1 MSIGTLKAEIA
12 GLPVEARRELMGYI
26 AGLNR
31 KNNEEFLRK
40 LGEKI
45 DNQDPGRWISIDEV
59 EERLVK

>member
-12 GLPVEARRELMGYI
+12 DLPVEARRELMCYI

-31 KNNEEFLRK
+31 RNNEEFLRK

-45 DNQDPGRWISIDEV
+45 DNQDPERWMSLDEV
-59 EERLVK
+59 EERIGK

>member
-1 MSIGTLKAEIA
+1 MSIRTLKAEIA
-12 GLPVEARRELMGYI
+12 DLPVEARRELMGYI

-45 DNQDPGRWISIDEV
+45 QNQAPGRWISIDEV